1 MLANTTTPDGC
12 TVNADG
18 AWTENG
24 VVQTHGTNSNLDDV
38 ALAGDTNINA
48 ASGVVMDGKSWPQIT
63 FDETLLKAHQVN
75 GLNLLTV
82 RLVILVLLADFSITS
97 QIREWS

>member
-1 MLANTTTPDGC
+1 
-12 TVNADG
+12 
-18 AWTENG
+18 
-24 VVQTHGTNSNLDDV
+24 
-38 ALAGDTNINA
+38 
-48 ASGVVMDGKSWPQIT
+48 MDGKSWPQIT